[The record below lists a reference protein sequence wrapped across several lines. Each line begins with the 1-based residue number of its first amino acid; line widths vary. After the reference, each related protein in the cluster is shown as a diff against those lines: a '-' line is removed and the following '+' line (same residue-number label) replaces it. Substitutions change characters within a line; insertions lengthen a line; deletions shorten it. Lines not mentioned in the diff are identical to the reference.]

1 MFLAIDTSTRNA
13 GLALINEDSQ
23 VMRSVHWRSQR
34 NHSVETVPA
43 IEQLL
48 DNQGISKDSLKGV
61 AVARGPGNFSSLRV
75 GISIAKGLAWSLNV
89 PLVSATTLEVEAWP
103 YLRLGSVVCALID
116 AGRGEVSCASF
127 SYCNGRISQD
137 ASELILDPRELFDL
151 LQEDSIICGEGLGA
165 HLDLFNT
172 QRLGYFRL
180 ALPNLPSQRA
190 ISLAQISVDRFK
202 EGIFESPESMEANYL
217 RQPTITM
224 PKHGSNWL
232 NK

>member
-1 MFLAIDTSTRNA
+1 MLLAIDTSTRNA
-13 GLALINEDSQ
+13 GLALINEESQ
-23 VMRSVHWRSQR
+23 VIRSVNWRSQR

-48 DNQGISKDSLKGV
+48 DNQGISKDSLKGI

-75 GISIAKGLAWSLNV
+75 GISIAKGLAWSLDV

-103 YLRLGSVVCALID
+103 YLRLGPVVCALID

-127 SYCNGRISQD
+127 SYCDGRIFQD
-137 ASELILDPRELFDL
+137 DSERIVDPMEIFDL
-151 LQEDSIICGEGLGA
+151 IGEDSIICGEGLEA

-172 QRLGYFRL
+172 QRPGYFRL
-180 ALPNLPSQRA
+180 AFPNLSSQRA
-190 ISLAQISVDRFK
+190 ISLAHISAVRFK
-202 EGIFESPESMEANYL
+202 EGNFENPELMEANYL

-224 PKHGSNWL
+224 PKQGVT
-232 NK
+232 